1 MMKESDIVFLNGEFL
16 PKDKAKISVFD
27 RGFIFGDGIYEVVPV
42 MNGVLI
48 DKSEFWERFKRSL
61 KEIALN
67 LPYKDSEFE
76 NILNELIAKNALKEG
91 GVYMQITRGIAS
103 RDFAFTK
110 GLQPTIMAFVYAANI
125 QNNELAS
132 KGISVVSVPDIRWK
146 RRDIKS
152 ISLLAQCYAKE
163 MAVNAGADEGF
174 MVENGKVTEAT
185 SASAFIIKDKTLI
198 TKPFSN
204 EILCGIRRQ
213 NILKFARELNL
224 SVAERAFSMNEV
236 YEADE
241 VFISAASLPILG
253 VIKADGKV
261 IANGKVGKFTQLLR
275 QRYLQKM
282 RNEAGLG
289 LSDL

>member
-163 MAVNAGADEGF
+163 IAVNAGADEGF

-224 SVAERAFSMNEV
+224 SVVERAFSMNEV

-241 VFISAASLPILG
+241 VLISAASLPILG
-253 VIKADGKV
+253 VIKADGKM

-289 LSDL
+289 V

>member
-1 MMKESDIVFLNGEFL
+1 MSEKNIVFLNGEFL
-16 PKDKAKISVFD
+16 PKNEAKISVFD
-27 RGFIFGDGIYEVVPV
+27 RGFVFGDGIYEVVPV

-48 DKSEFWERFKRSL
+48 DKDEFWQRFKRSL
-61 KEIALN
+61 KAIELN
-67 LPYKDSEFE
+67 LPYDEAEFE
-76 NILNELIAKNALKEG
+76 GILNKLIAKNALKEG
-91 GVYMQITRGIAS
+91 GVYMQITRGVAS

-110 GLQPTIMAFVYAANI
+110 GLKPTIMAFVYEANI
-125 QNNELAS
+125 QNNDFADM
-132 KGISVVSVPDIRWK
+132 GISIVSVPDIRWK

-204 EILCGIRRQ
+204 EILPGIRRQ
-213 NILKFARELNL
+213 NILKFARELGL
-224 SVAERAFSMNEV
+224 GVMERAFSMNEV
-236 YEADE
+236 YNADE

-253 VIKADGKV
+253 VVKADNKV
-261 IANGKVGKFTQLLR
+261 IANGKVGEFTQKLR

-282 RNEAGLG
+282 KSEAGL
-289 LSDL
+289 

>member
-16 PKDKAKISVFD
+16 LKDRAKISVFD

-42 MNGVLI
+42 MNGVLV

-67 LPYKDSEFE
+67 FPYKDSEFE
-76 NILNELIAKNALKEG
+76 SILNELIAKNALKEG

-125 QNNELAS
+125 QNNEFAS

-204 EILCGIRRQ
+204 EILPGIRRQ

-261 IANGKVGKFTQLLR
+261 IANGKVGKFTQQLR

-282 RNEAGLG
+282 RNEAGFK
-289 LSDL
+289 D

>member
-1 MMKESDIVFLNGEFL
+1 MKESDIVFLNGEFL

-48 DKSEFWERFKRSL
+48 DKIEFWERFKRSL

-110 GLQPTIMAFVYAANI
+110 GLQPTIMAFVYATNI

-261 IANGKVGKFTQLLR
+261 IANGKIGKFTQLLR

-289 LSDL
+289 V